1 MTHTPHRQSS
11 FPRAG
16 RSLTACGILLAVCGL
31 GCQSANYYQATA
43 LPEQYVARPTENA
56 RLLDLSKLAVRG
68 VGNDYIDN
76 GDVLEVSIAAGL
88 TKEDISILS
97 VRVNQNGEAQV
108 PLIGNIPVGGLDL
121 EGAEQAISAA
131 CTSQGI
137 YTSPQVTVTMKRQR
151 ENRVTVLGAVKEPG
165 VIKIPRGNCDLLS
178 AITLAGG
185 LTEDAGTNVE
195 IRQPG
200 TVNKSPRREPIADRG
215 RNPLTRRV
223 GYAPADGQPLPE
235 PLEGDAQYDDA
246 PSFSGE
252 RNVEFSQASSS
263 GPNSI
268 HVDLV
273 KAVKDGKGGG
283 FLQDG
288 AVVMVEKEHPLPIT
302 VTGLV
307 RKPMQ
312 IDYPVGQNLYVM
324 QAISMAEGT
333 SSKVANKVIIT
344 RQVPESTEPIVIE
357 VSMREAKRKK
367 GANVLL
373 APGDMISVETT
384 PSTVLLDAVEIIR
397 FGVGATVF

>member
-1 MTHTPHRQSS
+1 MTICGP
-11 FPRAG
+11 G
-16 RSLTACGILLAVCGL
+16 CRSV
-31 GCQSANYYQATA
+31 NHYQATS
-43 LPEQYVARPTENA
+43 LPEEYVAKPMENA
-56 RLLDLSKLAVRG
+56 RTLDLSKLAVRG

-88 TKEDISILS
+88 SKEDIATLN

-121 EGAEQAISAA
+121 EGAESAIASA
-131 CTSQGI
+131 CTHQGL
-137 YTSPQVTVTMKRQR
+137 YTNPQVTVTMKRQR
-151 ENRVTVLGAVKEPG
+151 ENRITVLGAVKEPG
-165 VIKIPRGNCDLLS
+165 VIKIPRGNSDLLT

-185 LTEDAGTNVE
+185 LTENAGTNVE

-200 TVNKSPRREPIADRG
+200 TINQSRRGEPVASAGKR
-215 RNPLTRRV
+215 PLTQRV
-223 GYAPADGQPLPE
+223 GYAPAERGPMLPE
-235 PLEGDAQYDDA
+235 PLAEEEASSAEYD
-246 PSFSGE
+246 GE
-252 RNVEFSQASSS
+252 RTVESTEAGFDGRQ
-263 GPNSI
+263 SI

-273 KAVKDGKGGG
+273 SAVKKGKGGG

-288 AVVMVEKEHPLPIT
+288 TVVMVEQQHPLPVT

-307 RKPMQ
+307 RKPTQ
-312 IDYPVGQNLYVM
+312 LDYPVGQNLHVM
-324 QAISMAEGT
+324 QAISMAEGA

-344 RQVPESTEPIVIE
+344 RQVPNSPEPIVIE

-373 APGDMISVETT
+373 APGDMVSVETT
-384 PSTVLLDAVEIIR
+384 PSTVLLDAVEIVR

>member
-1 MTHTPHRQSS
+1 MTHSSYQQSS
-11 FPRAG
+11 LPAPG
-16 RSLTACGILLAVCGL
+16 RILAVCGILLAVCGS
-31 GCQSANYYQATA
+31 GCRSMNYYKATA
-43 LPEQYVARPTENA
+43 LPQEYVAKPMENA
-56 RLLDLSKLAVRG
+56 RTLDLSKLAVKG

-88 TKEDISILS
+88 SKEDIATLD

-108 PLIGNIPVGGLDL
+108 PLIGNVPVGGLDL
-121 EGAEQAISAA
+121 EGAESAITSA
-131 CTSQGI
+131 CIQQGL
-137 YTSPQVTVTMKRQR
+137 YTNPQVTVTMKRQR
-151 ENRVTVLGAVKEPG
+151 ENRVTILGAVKEPG

-178 AITLAGG
+178 AITMAGG

-200 TVNKSPRREPIADRG
+200 TISNHSRRDPIAS
-215 RNPLTRRV
+215 RNKRSQLQRV
-223 GYAPADGQPLPE
+223 GYAPVNGEMLPDPLP
-235 PLEGDAQYDDA
+235 GDADN
-246 PSFSGE
+246 GE
-252 RNVEFSQASSS
+252 GQFDPVAESRPA
-263 GPNSI
+263 GPHSI

-273 KAVKDGKGGG
+273 TAVKHGKGGG
-283 FLQDG
+283 FLEDG
-288 AVVMVEKEHPLPIT
+288 AVVMVEKQHPLPVT

-307 RKPMQ
+307 RKPTQ

-324 QAISMAEGT
+324 QAISMAEGA

-344 RQVPESTEPIVIE
+344 RQVSDSPEPVVIE

-373 APGDMISVETT
+373 APGDMVSVETT